1 MLKHYLFFFTLV
13 TSIIIPLQN
22 LHAQSQWQ
30 GEFGLGLSDEAYAMT
45 EAPNGDIYVAGAFD
59 HAGPYAT
66 SGLARWD
73 GEYWHPVADFEGD
86 VRTLLVHENILYAGG
101 DYSSLN
107 PHNGSEINTPNI
119 AMKDLSSGQWSSMGD
134 GLDGGISTVETLT
147 ASNSGTLY
155 AGGCFIQSGDRSA
168 DRVAEWNGDS
178 WNPLMAGTDDQN
190 GVSSCVYD
198 LIYDDDL
205 DRLYLGGSFRSAVN
219 RNSNNEMNETIT
231 LGGIAYYDGRWRQVG
246 GGISDEFPGLP
257 NPRVNTIH
265 LHENGD
271 LYVGGN
277 LWTAYNDSDR
287 SDETDVR
294 TLARWDGS
302 QWHSVF
308 DESRGQTHVI
318 VADGDILHLGG
329 SFETA
334 AAEGQDAFT
343 ANSYAQYTV
352 ETGQLLT
359 NTEGESATGEGFT
372 DGGASDATQR
382 SSGLIRSIL
391 IQDDEVFVAGRFD
404 RAEIEDNFTENRRMK
419 HISRWDGNTWHAL
432 GTGVSDAVTDLSALG
447 DTLFIAGE
455 FHHVANRGEMFPSPH
470 LTVFD
475 SETGRFVSSENSV
488 RLLSW
493 YEGRGYRVTADPAT
507 GTAYAA
513 VGAWGL
519 IDADGETERGNI
531 LEWNSTNERWD
542 MLGRLTND
550 GPDVVMSD
558 MLITDRNLYIS
569 GRFDDVAG
577 TENLTPGGRLVRY
590 NLDSGHVD
598 FPDLADQVATRHH
611 YGQALTSGEDCL
623 YAAFRITNF
632 RSSSPGNV
640 MCLDLETDQTKWYPG
655 VHSFTTG
662 IMDLHKDGEY
672 LYIAGNSTGNVN
684 FYDDEGEL
692 KSTLEL
698 SPNVAILHPETERLL
713 SWPGDFESLARGI
726 TTFGNTVYIAGRI
739 SQTNGVQ
746 TEDYD
751 GIAQFDMGAGQ
762 WQSIGDADGR
772 VHIRNG
778 IAEIDGELWTWG
790 DFRYTGNS
798 GSAYLA
804 RFPELTEG
812 TPGPVAGRY
821 KDDLTLALHQD
832 QIVDLPVYVPNLGN
846 EPLQWTAEI
855 DSDTGMQQGTSSG
868 SGIQDWISAGS
879 TSGTAP
885 AGSMDS
891 LMVTLDP
898 SAVESGVFEASIKIT
913 TSDAVS
919 AENDI
924 PISLTVN
931 PLHAATGAHPADEAS
946 NVSSTPGLSWEN
958 QRFPDEVTVYFGTS
972 ENLTEADILYDGEV
986 IDSITA
992 DSLVSWSGG
1001 PLDAFETYYWR
1012 VDQSNSAAEAEG
1024 KIWSF
1029 TTSPGENKIVIGD
1042 QERDVDYFPAYP
1054 SANPSWIQTIFPA
1067 SDIGR
1072 AGFIT
1077 SLAYHYPGGADAEL
1091 EIEIYM
1097 GTTEQDVF
1105 DDSDSWIPV
1114 SDMTLVYDGVME
1126 MESSAGEYWL
1136 DLELD
1141 QGFTYDGSENL
1152 VIGVFS
1158 SDDLEPE
1165 SALDSFRFYATS
1177 RDENLSMFWYG
1188 EKNVTPDDAPGNG
1201 YSWYE
1206 LPDIRLTFGDNEVID
1221 PEPPM
1226 LTTPQDGAED
1236 LDPEQIVLGWV
1247 QPEESDSLQ
1256 LQISSDPAFDS
1267 ESTYSAYIS
1276 SESDSYTFTDP
1287 VEQYTYHWRLR
1298 AYQEGIAG
1306 EWSDAWSF
1314 TTALIT
1320 SITDSGELPNSVE
1333 LRQNYPNPFNPDTQ
1347 IRYGIPESSH
1357 VQITVYNTLGQRV
1370 TTLVNETQ
1378 SAGWHNVRFDAS
1390 GLSSGM
1396 YLYQIS
1402 ADGVNRTRTM
1412 MLVK

>member
-13 TSIIIPLQN
+13 ISIIITSQN
-22 LHAQSQWQ
+22 LHAQTQWQ

-59 HAGPYAT
+59 HAGSYAT

-86 VRTLLVHENILYAGG
+86 VRTLLVHENILYAAG

-107 PHNGSEINTPNI
+107 PQNGSEINTPNI
-119 AMKDLSSGQWSSMGD
+119 AMKDLSSGQWSGMGD
-134 GLDGGISTVETLT
+134 GLDGGSVRTLT
-147 ASNSGTLY
+147 ANEAGSIY
-155 AGGCFIQSGDRSA
+155 AGGCFIQSGDRSV
-168 DRVAEWNGDS
+168 DRVAVWNGDS
-178 WNPLMAGTDDQN
+178 WNPLKAGTEDQN

-219 RNSNNEMNETIT
+219 WNSNDKINETIT

-246 GGISDEFPGLP
+246 GGISDDFPGLP

-271 LYVGGN
+271 LYVGGT

-287 SDETDVR
+287 NDETDVR

-308 DESRGQTHVI
+308 DESRGQTHII
-318 VADGDILHLGG
+318 VADGDLLHLGG

-343 ANSYAQYTV
+343 ANSYAQYSV

-372 DGGASDATQR
+372 DGVASDATQR

-404 RAEIEDNFTENRRMK
+404 RAEIEDDFTDNRRMK

-475 SETGRFVSSENSV
+475 RETGLFISSENSV

-493 YEGRGYRVTADPAT
+493 HDGRGYRVATDPAT

-519 IDADGETERGNI
+519 TDADGETERGNI
-531 LEWNSTNERWD
+531 VEWNSTNERWD

-558 MLITDRNLYIS
+558 MLITNRSLYIS
-569 GRFDDVAG
+569 GQFDDVAG
-577 TENLTPGGRLVRY
+577 IENLSPGGSLVRY
-590 NLDSGHVD
+590 NLDSGGFD
-598 FPDLADQVATRHH
+598 FPDLADQIATRHH
-611 YGQALTSGEDCL
+611 YGQALTLGEDCL
-623 YAAFRITNF
+623 YTAFRIENF
-632 RSSSPGNV
+632 HSSSPGNV
-640 MCLDLETDQTKWYPG
+640 MCLDLETDQTQWYPG
-655 VHSFTTG
+655 VHSFPRG

-672 LYIAGNSTGNVN
+672 LYIAGNRSGNVN
-684 FYDDEGEL
+684 FYNDEGEL
-692 KSTLEL
+692 RSTLEL
-698 SPNVAILHPETERLL
+698 SPHVSVLHPKTERLI
-713 SWPGDFESLARGI
+713 SWPGDFSSFARGI
-726 TTFGNTVYIAGRI
+726 TTFGNSVYIAGDIRQI
-739 SQTNGVQ
+739 NGIQ

-751 GIAQFDMGAGQ
+751 GIARFDMGADQ
-762 WQSIGDADGR
+762 WHSIGDTKGR
-772 VHIRNG
+772 LTFRDG

-812 TPGPVAGRY
+812 TSGPVAGRY

-832 QIVDLPVYVPNLGN
+832 QIVDLPIYVPNLGN
-846 EPLQWTAEI
+846 EPLDWSVAINSGTEL
-855 DSDTGMQQGTSSG
+855 QQGATTG
-868 SGIQDWISAGS
+868 NETQDWISAGS
-879 TSGTAP
+879 SSGTVP

-891 LMVTLDP
+891 LIVTLDP
-898 SAVESGVFEASIKIT
+898 SAIESGVFETSIEIT
-913 TSDAVS
+913 NSDAASTV
-919 AENDI
+919 NKI

-931 PLHAATGAHPADEAS
+931 PLHAATGAQPADGAN
-946 NVSSTPGLSWEN
+946 NVSFAPDLSWEN
-958 QRFPDEVTVYFGTS
+958 QRFPDEVTVYLGTS
-972 ENLTEADILYDGEV
+972 ENFTEDDILYNGEV
-986 IDSITA
+986 INSITA
-992 DSLVSWSGG
+992 DSLVSWADG
-1001 PLDAFETYYWR
+1001 PLNAFETYYWR

-1024 KIWSF
+1024 EVWSF

-1042 QERDVDYFPAYP
+1042 QEWGVDYFPVYP
-1054 SANPSWIQTIFPA
+1054 SSNPSWIQKIFPA

-1072 AGFIT
+1072 SGTIT
-1077 SLAYHYPGGADAEL
+1077 SLAYHYLGEAYAEL

-1097 GTTEQDVF
+1097 GTTKQGVF
-1105 DDSDSWIPV
+1105 DDSDSWIPA
-1114 SDMTLVYDGVME
+1114 SDLTLVYDGVME
-1126 MESSAGEYWL
+1126 MKSSAGEYWL
-1136 DLELD
+1136 NLELD

-1158 SDDLEPE
+1158 SDNLEPE
-1165 SALDSFRFYATS
+1165 SALNSFRFYATS

-1188 EKNVTPDDAPGNG
+1188 EENVTPEDAPGNG
-1201 YSWYE
+1201 YSWSE
-1206 LPDIRLTFGDNEVID
+1206 LPDIRLTFGDDDEVID
-1221 PEPPM
+1221 PEAPM
-1226 LTTPQDGAED
+1226 LTTPQDGAEN
-1236 LDPEQIVLGWV
+1236 LEPEQIVLGWV
-1247 QPEESDSLQ
+1247 QPEEADSLQ
-1256 LQISSDPAFDS
+1256 LQISNDPGFDS
-1267 ESTYSAYIS
+1267 ESTFSAYVS
-1276 SESDSYTFTDP
+1276 SDSDSYKFTDLL
-1287 VEQYTYHWRLR
+1287 EQNTYHWRLR
-1298 AYQEGIAG
+1298 AYKQGVAG
-1306 EWSDAWSF
+1306 DWSDAWSF
-1314 TTALIT
+1314 TTTLIT
-1320 SITDSGELPNSVE
+1320 SITDSGELPNSVK

-1378 SAGWHNVRFDAS
+1378 TAGWHNVRFDAS

-1402 ADGVNRTRTM
+1402 ADGVNQTRTM